1 MDIGGRSGEM
11 EVFVMVA
18 EHGSLS
24 GAARALGL
32 TPSSIS
38 RIITRTEG
46 RIGTR
51 LLLRTT
57 RAITFTAEG
66 EAYLRGARRIL
77 ADMAEVEDAITD
89 QGAPRGRLRVSA
101 ALAHG
106 RLTVVPLI
114 AAFSARYPAIVVDLM
129 LGDEL
134 VDILAGQADVAIRFG
149 HLADSPLTARHIGST
164 GQVIVA
170 SPDYLA
176 RHGTPVTPQDLLEH
190 NCLRFNFRRAA
201 PDWPFRVDGRDFSL
215 KVAGTIEGNS
225 GEALAQLAKLGAG
238 IARVGAFSVAQDL
251 ERGELVALL
260 EAYNPG
266 DVEPIH
272 AVFVGGAAMPG
283 RVRAFVDFLVEGSDW
298 RVSAACVEKVDPSR
312 LRTY

>member
-1 MDIGGRSGEM
+1 MA
-11 EVFVMVA
+11 VFAMVA
-18 EHGSLS
+18 EQGSLS
-24 GAARALGL
+24 GAARVLGL

-38 RIITRTEG
+38 RIITRIEG

-57 RAITFTAEG
+57 RAITLTAEG

-106 RLTVVPLI
+106 RLSIVPLV
-114 AAFSARYPAIVVDLM
+114 AAFSARYPAIVVELR
-129 LGDEL
+129 LEDEV
-134 VDILAGQADVAIRFG
+134 VDILGGQADVAIRFG
-149 HLADSPLTARHIGST
+149 QLADSPLTARLIGSI
-164 GQVIVA
+164 GEVIVA

-176 RHGTPVTPQDLLEH
+176 RHGTPQVPQDLLNH

-215 KVAGTIEGNS
+215 QVSGTIEGNS
-225 GEALAQLAKLGAG
+225 GEVLSQLAKLGAG
-238 IARVGAFSVAQDL
+238 IARIGAFSVVDDL
-251 ERGELVALL
+251 ASGDLVPLL

-266 DVEPIH
+266 DQEPIH
-272 AVFVGGAAMPG
+272 AVFVGGAAMPA
-283 RVRAFVDFLVEGSDW
+283 RVRAFVDFLVEHHP
-298 RVSAACVEKVDPSR
+298 A
-312 LRTY
+312 

>member
-1 MDIGGRSGEM
+1 MDMAGRSGEM
-11 EVFVMVA
+11 EVFTLVA

-38 RIITRTEG
+38 RIITRTEQ

-106 RLTVVPLI
+106 RMTIVPLV

-129 LGDEL
+129 LGDEV
-134 VDILAGQADVAIRFG
+134 VDILGGQADVAIRFG
-149 HLADSPLTARHIGST
+149 PLPDSPLTARHIGAT

-170 SPDYLA
+170 SPDYLV
-176 RHGTPVTPQDLLEH
+176 RHGTPVTPQDLLQH

-201 PDWPFRVDGRDFSL
+201 PDWPFRMDGREFSL

-238 IARVGAFSVAQDL
+238 IARVGTFSVAQDL
-251 ERGELVALL
+251 ERGDLVPLL
-260 EAYNPG
+260 EAYNPE

-272 AVFVGGAAMPG
+272 AVFVGGTAMPA
-283 RVRAFVDFLVEGSDW
+283 RVRAFVDFLLERHEG
-298 RVSAACVEKVDPSR
+298 
-312 LRTY
+312 

>member
-1 MDIGGRSGEM
+1 
-11 EVFVMVA
+11 MVA
-18 EHGSLS
+18 EQGSLS
-24 GAARALGL
+24 GAARVLGL

-38 RIITRTEG
+38 RIITRIEG

-57 RAITFTAEG
+57 RAITLTAEG

-106 RLTVVPLI
+106 RLSIVPLV
-114 AAFSARYPAIVVDLM
+114 AAFSARYPAIVVELR
-129 LGDEL
+129 LEDEV
-134 VDILAGQADVAIRFG
+134 VDILGGQADVAIRFG
-149 HLADSPLTARHIGST
+149 QLADSPLTARLIGSI
-164 GQVIVA
+164 GEVIVA

-176 RHGTPVTPQDLLEH
+176 RHGTPQVPQDLLNH

-215 KVAGTIEGNS
+215 QVSGTIEGNS
-225 GEALAQLAKLGAG
+225 GEVLSQLAKLGAG
-238 IARVGAFSVAQDL
+238 IARIGAFSVADDL
-251 ERGELVALL
+251 ASGDLVPLL

-266 DVEPIH
+266 DQEPIH
-272 AVFVGGAAMPG
+272 AVFVGGAAMPA
-283 RVRAFVDFLVEGSDW
+283 RVRAFVDFLVEHHP
-298 RVSAACVEKVDPSR
+298 A
-312 LRTY
+312 